1 MARAT
6 NHYGN
11 YQFGIYMAGQEGQ
24 LPSLPLRYEDLE
36 ARAREVLDSGAYWY
50 VAGGAGEAS
59 MAANRNGF
67 DRYPLM
73 PRVLTDV
80 SERDLGTTVL
90 GKRRKT
96 PIMLAPL
103 GVQEILHDDAE
114 MATARAA
121 AQLDVP
127 MILSTVSSNPMED
140 VKREL
145 GETAGWYQ
153 LYWPNDDALA
163 ASLVQRAEKAGYEA
177 IVITLDTKMLAWR
190 ERDLD
195 GAYLPFLE
203 GKGLA
208 NYTSDPVF
216 CAGLDKPPADDVQAT
231 VRHWSQVYA
240 SPERS
245 WPDLAKLREL
255 SESVQQTL
263 RQTVGAVDVRDNLGA
278 LKPEIALYPDRGAI
292 EFYDLTP
299 QKLAAQVRY
308 GMSTGEIGKFA
319 VSGPRTISTSCS
331 AWTGPADRA
340 VVSVRP
346 KPKHCPCCGRSRR
359 TATPSRFRRCW
370 CRAWTMRRYRS
381 CTRRPAARSSS
392 WPRKRTGR

>member
-11 YQFGIYMAGQEGQ
+11 YQFGIYMAGQEGR

-80 SERDLGTTVL
+80 SERDLGTTVI

-114 MATARAA
+114 LATARAA

-245 WPDLAKLREL
+245 WPDLAKLREATNL
-255 SESVQQTL
+255 PLILKGVLHPEDALAARAAGMDGVIVSNHGGRQVDGSVAAIDAL
-263 RQTVGAVDVRDNLGA
+263 AGVVDAVGADMDVLFDSGIRRGTDVLKAIALGA
-278 LKPEIALYPDRGAI
+278 DAVLVGRPFAWGLACAGEQGVAEVLHRLLADIDLSLALIGQSRIDRLSRAS
-292 EFYDLTP
+292 
-299 QKLAAQVRY
+299 LAPA
-308 GMSTGEIGKFA
+308 
-319 VSGPRTISTSCS
+319 PR
-331 AWTGPADRA
+331 
-340 VVSVRP
+340 
-346 KPKHCPCCGRSRR
+346 
-359 TATPSRFRRCW
+359 
-370 CRAWTMRRYRS
+370 
-381 CTRRPAARSSS
+381 
-392 WPRKRTGR
+392 

>member
-1 MARAT
+1 VARAT

-245 WPDLAKLREL
+245 WPDLAKLREATNL
-255 SESVQQTL
+255 PLILKGVLHPEDALAARAAGMDGVIVSNHGGRQVDGSVAAIDAL
-263 RQTVGAVDVRDNLGA
+263 AGVVDAVGAHMDVLFDSGIRRGTDVLKAIALGA
-278 LKPEIALYPDRGAI
+278 DAVLVGRPFAWGLACAGEQGVAEVLRRLLADIDLSLALIGQSRIDRLSRAS
-292 EFYDLTP
+292 
-299 QKLAAQVRY
+299 LAPA
-308 GMSTGEIGKFA
+308 
-319 VSGPRTISTSCS
+319 PR
-331 AWTGPADRA
+331 
-340 VVSVRP
+340 
-346 KPKHCPCCGRSRR
+346 
-359 TATPSRFRRCW
+359 
-370 CRAWTMRRYRS
+370 
-381 CTRRPAARSSS
+381 
-392 WPRKRTGR
+392 

>member
-1 MARAT
+1 
-6 NHYGN
+6 
-11 YQFGIYMAGQEGQ
+11 MAGQEGQ
-24 LPSLPLRYEDLE
+24 LPGLPLRYEDLE

-59 MAANRNGF
+59 MAANRKGF

-80 SERDLGTTVL
+80 SQRDLGTTVL

-216 CAGLDKPPADDVQAT
+216 CAGLDQPPADDVQAT

-245 WPDLAKLREL
+245 WPDLAKLREATNL
-255 SESVQQTL
+255 PLILKGVLHPEDALAARAAGMDGVIVSNHGGRQVDGSVAAIDAL
-263 RQTVGAVDVRDNLGA
+263 AGVVDAVGAHMDVLFDSGIRRGTDVLKAIALGA
-278 LKPEIALYPDRGAI
+278 DAVLVGRPFAWGLACAGEQGVAEVLRRLLADIDLSLALIGQSRIDRLSRAS
-292 EFYDLTP
+292 
-299 QKLAAQVRY
+299 LAPA
-308 GMSTGEIGKFA
+308 
-319 VSGPRTISTSCS
+319 PR
-331 AWTGPADRA
+331 
-340 VVSVRP
+340 
-346 KPKHCPCCGRSRR
+346 
-359 TATPSRFRRCW
+359 
-370 CRAWTMRRYRS
+370 
-381 CTRRPAARSSS
+381 
-392 WPRKRTGR
+392 

>member
-216 CAGLDKPPADDVQAT
+216 CAGLDKAPHEDVVAT
-231 VRHWSQVYA
+231 VKHWSQVYA

-245 WPDLAKLREL
+245 WPDLAKLRAATNLPLILKGVLHPEDAL
-255 SESVQQTL
+255 AARRAGMDGVIVSNHGGRQVDGSIAAIDALAGVVDAVGDHMSVL
-263 RQTVGAVDVRDNLGA
+263 FDSGIRRGADVLKAVALGA
-278 LKPEIALYPDRGAI
+278 DAVLVGRPFAWGLACAGEQGVAEVLRRLLADI
-292 EFYDLTP
+292 DLT
-299 QKLAAQVRY
+299 LALTGHDRIDGLTRAALASTRY
-308 GMSTGEIGKFA
+308 
-319 VSGPRTISTSCS
+319 
-331 AWTGPADRA
+331 
-340 VVSVRP
+340 
-346 KPKHCPCCGRSRR
+346 
-359 TATPSRFRRCW
+359 
-370 CRAWTMRRYRS
+370 
-381 CTRRPAARSSS
+381 
-392 WPRKRTGR
+392 

>member
-80 SERDLGTTVL
+80 SERDLGTTVI

-216 CAGLDKPPADDVQAT
+216 CAGLDQPPADDVQAT

-245 WPDLAKLREL
+245 WPDLAKLREATNL
-255 SESVQQTL
+255 PLILKGVLHPEDALAARAAGMDGVIVSNHGGRQVDGSVAAIDAL
-263 RQTVGAVDVRDNLGA
+263 AGVVDAVGADMDVLFDSGIRRGTDVLKAIALGA
-278 LKPEIALYPDRGAI
+278 DAVLVGRPFAWGLACAGEQGVAEVLRRLLADIDLSLALIGQSRIDRLSRAS
-292 EFYDLTP
+292 
-299 QKLAAQVRY
+299 LAPA
-308 GMSTGEIGKFA
+308 
-319 VSGPRTISTSCS
+319 PR
-331 AWTGPADRA
+331 
-340 VVSVRP
+340 
-346 KPKHCPCCGRSRR
+346 
-359 TATPSRFRRCW
+359 
-370 CRAWTMRRYRS
+370 
-381 CTRRPAARSSS
+381 
-392 WPRKRTGR
+392 

>member
-1 MARAT
+1 
-6 NHYGN
+6 
-11 YQFGIYMAGQEGQ
+11 
-24 LPSLPLRYEDLE
+24 
-36 ARAREVLDSGAYWY
+36 
-50 VAGGAGEAS
+50 

-163 ASLVQRAEKAGYEA
+163 TSLVQRAEKAGYEA

-216 CAGLDKPPADDVQAT
+216 CAGLEKPPADDVQAT

-245 WPDLAKLREL
+245 WPDLAKLREATNL
-255 SESVQQTL
+255 PLILKGVLHPEDALAARAAGMDGVIVSNHGGRQVDGSVAAIDAL
-263 RQTVGAVDVRDNLGA
+263 AGVVDAVGADMDVLFDSGIRRGADVLKAIALGA
-278 LKPEIALYPDRGAI
+278 DAVLVGRPFAWGLACAGEEGVAEVLRRLLADIDLSLALIGQSRID
-292 EFYDLTP
+292 
-299 QKLAAQVRY
+299 KLSRASLAP
-308 GMSTGEIGKFA
+308 A
-319 VSGPRTISTSCS
+319 PR
-331 AWTGPADRA
+331 
-340 VVSVRP
+340 
-346 KPKHCPCCGRSRR
+346 
-359 TATPSRFRRCW
+359 
-370 CRAWTMRRYRS
+370 
-381 CTRRPAARSSS
+381 
-392 WPRKRTGR
+392 

>member
-1 MARAT
+1 VAT
-6 NHYGN
+6 AKSPYGN
-11 YQFGIYMAGQEGQ
+11 HQFGIYMAGLEGQ
-24 LPSLPLRYEDLE
+24 LPTLPLRYEDLE

-59 MAANRNGF
+59 MAANRRGF

-73 PRVLTDV
+73 PRMLTDV
-80 SERDLGTTVL
+80 SQRDLGTTVL
-90 GKRRKT
+90 GKRRTT

-103 GVQEILHDDAE
+103 GVQEILHDEAE
-114 MATARAA
+114 MAVARAA

-145 GETAGWYQ
+145 GETTGWYQ

-163 ASLVQRAEKAGYEA
+163 TSLVQRAEKAGYEA

-216 CAGLDKPPADDVQAT
+216 CAGLAKPPADDVQAA

-245 WPDLAKLREL
+245 WPDLAKLREATNL
-255 SESVQQTL
+255 PLILKGVLHPEDALAARAAGMDGVIVSNHGGRQVEGSVAAIDAL
-263 RQTVGAVDVRDNLGA
+263 AGVVDAVGAHMDVLFDSGIRRGTDVLKAIALGA
-278 LKPEIALYPDRGAI
+278 DAVLVGRPFAWGLACAGEEGVAEVLRRLLADIDLSLALIGQSRIDALSRAS
-292 EFYDLTP
+292 
-299 QKLAAQVRY
+299 LAPA
-308 GMSTGEIGKFA
+308 
-319 VSGPRTISTSCS
+319 PR
-331 AWTGPADRA
+331 
-340 VVSVRP
+340 
-346 KPKHCPCCGRSRR
+346 
-359 TATPSRFRRCW
+359 
-370 CRAWTMRRYRS
+370 
-381 CTRRPAARSSS
+381 
-392 WPRKRTGR
+392 

>member
-80 SERDLGTTVL
+80 SERDLGTTVI

-245 WPDLAKLREL
+245 WPDLAKLREATNL
-255 SESVQQTL
+255 PLILKGVLHPEDALAARAAGMDGVIVSNHGGRQVDGSVAAIDAL
-263 RQTVGAVDVRDNLGA
+263 AGVVDAVGADMDVLFDSGIRRGTDVLKAIALGA
-278 LKPEIALYPDRGAI
+278 DAVLVGRPFAWGLACAGEQGVAEVLRRLLADIDLSLALIGQSRIDRLSRAS
-292 EFYDLTP
+292 LAPTP
-299 QKLAAQVRY
+299 R
-308 GMSTGEIGKFA
+308 
-319 VSGPRTISTSCS
+319 
-331 AWTGPADRA
+331 
-340 VVSVRP
+340 
-346 KPKHCPCCGRSRR
+346 
-359 TATPSRFRRCW
+359 
-370 CRAWTMRRYRS
+370 
-381 CTRRPAARSSS
+381 
-392 WPRKRTGR
+392 

>member
-11 YQFGIYMAGQEGQ
+11 HQFGIYMAGQEGQ
-24 LPSLPLRYEDLE
+24 LPTLPLRYEDLE

-67 DRYPLM
+67 DHYPLM
-73 PRVLTDV
+73 PRMLTDV

-114 MATARAA
+114 LATARAA
-121 AQLDVP
+121 AELDVP

-163 ASLVQRAEKAGYEA
+163 TSLVQRAEKAGYEA

-216 CAGLDKPPADDVQAT
+216 CAGLEKPPADDVQAT

-245 WPDLAKLREL
+245 WPDLAKLREATNL
-255 SESVQQTL
+255 PLILKGVLHPEDALAARAAGMDGVIVSNHGGRQVDGSVAAIDAL
-263 RQTVGAVDVRDNLGA
+263 AGVVDAVGADMDVLFDSGIRRGADVLKAIALGA
-278 LKPEIALYPDRGAI
+278 DAVLVGRPFAWGLACAGEEGVAEVLRRLLADIDLSLALIGQSRID
-292 EFYDLTP
+292 
-299 QKLAAQVRY
+299 KLSRASLAP
-308 GMSTGEIGKFA
+308 A
-319 VSGPRTISTSCS
+319 PR
-331 AWTGPADRA
+331 
-340 VVSVRP
+340 
-346 KPKHCPCCGRSRR
+346 
-359 TATPSRFRRCW
+359 
-370 CRAWTMRRYRS
+370 
-381 CTRRPAARSSS
+381 
-392 WPRKRTGR
+392 

>member
-1 MARAT
+1 VARAT

-11 YQFGIYMAGQEGQ
+11 YQFGIYMAGQEGR

-80 SERDLGTTVL
+80 SERDLGTTVI

-114 MATARAA
+114 LATARAA

-245 WPDLAKLREL
+245 WPDLAKLREATNL
-255 SESVQQTL
+255 PLILKGVLHPEDALAARAAGMDGVIVSNHGGRQVDGSVAAIDAL
-263 RQTVGAVDVRDNLGA
+263 AGVVDAVGADMDVLFDSGIRRGTDVLKAIALGA
-278 LKPEIALYPDRGAI
+278 DAVLVGRPFAWGLACAGEQGVAEVLHRLLADIDLSLALIGQSRIDRLSRAS
-292 EFYDLTP
+292 
-299 QKLAAQVRY
+299 LAPA
-308 GMSTGEIGKFA
+308 
-319 VSGPRTISTSCS
+319 PR
-331 AWTGPADRA
+331 
-340 VVSVRP
+340 
-346 KPKHCPCCGRSRR
+346 
-359 TATPSRFRRCW
+359 
-370 CRAWTMRRYRS
+370 
-381 CTRRPAARSSS
+381 
-392 WPRKRTGR
+392 

>member
-24 LPSLPLRYEDLE
+24 LPTLPLRYEDLE
-36 ARAREVLDSGAYWY
+36 ARAREVLDAGAYWY

-90 GKRRKT
+90 GKRHKT

-163 ASLVQRAEKAGYEA
+163 TSLVQRAEKAGYEA

-216 CAGLDKPPADDVQAT
+216 CAGLEKPPADDVQAT

-245 WPDLAKLREL
+245 WPDLAKLREATDL
-255 SESVQQTL
+255 PLILKGVLHPEDALAARAAGMDGVIVSNHGGRQVDGSVAAIDAL
-263 RQTVGAVDVRDNLGA
+263 AGVVDAVGADMDVLFDSGIRRGADVLKAIALGA
-278 LKPEIALYPDRGAI
+278 DAVLVGRPFAWGLACAGEEGVAEVLRRLLADIDLSLALIGQSRID
-292 EFYDLTP
+292 
-299 QKLAAQVRY
+299 KLSRASLAP
-308 GMSTGEIGKFA
+308 A
-319 VSGPRTISTSCS
+319 PR
-331 AWTGPADRA
+331 
-340 VVSVRP
+340 
-346 KPKHCPCCGRSRR
+346 
-359 TATPSRFRRCW
+359 
-370 CRAWTMRRYRS
+370 
-381 CTRRPAARSSS
+381 
-392 WPRKRTGR
+392 